1 MLICFDFASD
11 VPLYRQLRDQIVL
24 GIAEGRLAP
33 GEKLPTV
40 RALAEEGGV
49 NMMTVSKAYQT
60 LKAEGY
66 LTTDRRGGTMVATRP
81 GGCTASAEQLAA
93 LRLCISELRLAGMRR
108 EEILSLCAGFCREER
123 EA

>member
-24 GIAEGRLAP
+24 GIASGELSP

-40 RALAEEGGV
+40 RVLAEESGV
-49 NMMTVSKAYQT
+49 NMMTVSKAYQM

-66 LTTDRRGGTMVATRP
+66 LTAERRGGTVVAVRDGVHAP
-81 GGCTASAEQLAA
+81 APEQLAK
-93 LRLCISELRLAGMRR
+93 LYLCISELRLAGLEK
-108 EEILSLCAGFCREER
+108 EEILALCDDFFKKEGDV
-123 EA
+123 